1 MNFMD
6 FLNNNHSITFNDF
19 LTEQNE
25 NETENENGDCDE
37 TNFSKNNCIYTPY
50 ITADTMRYN
59 KYRKSKNNKD
69 YNKIIRLYPNPFTV
83 TKNQKSIANEMTTH
97 LKNLFGTNSDK
108 NKFNQINM
116 MAFNYHDIKHIVR
129 DKIKQSFITFY
140 AKKTQYSKKTLR
152 KYLSFTNSP

>member
-83 TKNQKSIANEMTTH
+83 TKNQETIATDMTTA

-116 MAFNYHDIKHIVR
+116 MAFNYHDIDHIGR
-129 DKIKQSFITFY
+129 DKIKKAFIKFY
-140 AKKTQYSKKTLR
+140 ATKTQSSKKTLR
-152 KYLSFTNSP
+152 KYLSFTTTP